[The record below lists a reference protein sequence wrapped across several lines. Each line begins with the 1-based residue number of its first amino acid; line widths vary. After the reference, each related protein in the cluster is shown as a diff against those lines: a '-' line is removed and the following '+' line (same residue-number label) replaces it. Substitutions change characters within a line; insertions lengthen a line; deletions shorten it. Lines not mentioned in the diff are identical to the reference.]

1 MGPGRGRVCVGLADG
16 LREFGCLVIA
26 RAFCC
31 WRRPAARA
39 RGRGAGQAAPR
50 ARRPASRC
58 RRRCVHPP
66 ARALE
71 KQQAES
77 SVVSEELS
85 EARAALATSEAR
97 ADRLTEELSEARDN
111 AEAMRREMRNLAA
124 QVGAHFSA
132 GPLGRR
138 PRQRW
143 LAASGR
149 CRQTPPGP
157 MGPRFLPSRILGAWL
172 LLLPAERAL
181 PRAPL
186 PPRRAS
192 LSSQLAPVAPPSPP
206 PAPQMEATERLLA
219 AEQSASTKLRAGS
232 DALASDLAAAKAALA
247 KAQSGLER
255 EQTDAAQLRA
265 QLEAIKGGRR
275 GGLWAGGAAR
285 PGF

>member
-1 MGPGRGRVCVGLADG
+1 M
-16 LREFGCLVIA
+16 
-26 RAFCC
+26 
-31 WRRPAARA
+31 
-39 RGRGAGQAAPR
+39 
-50 ARRPASRC
+50 
-58 RRRCVHPP
+58 
-66 ARALE
+66 
-71 KQQAES
+71 
-77 SVVSEELS
+77 SEELS